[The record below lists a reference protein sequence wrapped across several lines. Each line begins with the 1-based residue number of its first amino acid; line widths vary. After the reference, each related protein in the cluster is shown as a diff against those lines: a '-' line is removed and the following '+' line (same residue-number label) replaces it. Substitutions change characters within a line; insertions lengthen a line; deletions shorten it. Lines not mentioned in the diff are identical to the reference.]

1 MASLVVGG
9 VFLLGMIVA
18 SVRAAVALPADA
30 RIPIHCGSVE
40 HCYFASKRAG
50 LVIWPAV
57 GAIFYGVLGGVTVSS
72 LAADWVPGVR
82 DVLAPAVLIVVLA
95 FQVGALA
102 LARDP
107 RIRRPLNGD
116 AAGDGGPYHLSAA
129 YRRHRS
135 YRKAS

>member
-9 VFLLGMIVA
+9 VFLMGMIVA
-18 SVRAAVALPADA
+18 SVRGAVALPADA

-102 LARDP
+102 LARAT
-107 RIRRPLNGD
+107 LG
-116 AAGDGGPYHLSAA
+116 SAA
-129 YRRHRS
+129 R
-135 YRKAS
+135 

>member
-40 HCYFASKRAG
+40 HCYFAPKRAG

-107 RIRRPLNGD
+107 RIRRPLMVTRPGM
-116 AAGDGGPYHLSAA
+116 AALTI
-129 YRRHRS
+129 
-135 YRKAS
+135 